1 MHPLAQLSEERDEEL
16 FTVYNGI
23 VVCVNVQE
31 LVYKQKKRIL
41 KSLDSILKFKGV
53 YFGCFILIGCS
64 NPVASTYN

>member
-1 MHPLAQLSEERDEEL
+1 MHPLARLSEERDEEL
-16 FTVYNGI
+16 VTVNNGV

-31 LVYKQKKRIL
+31 LVYKKKKRIL

-64 NPVASTYN
+64 IPVASTYN